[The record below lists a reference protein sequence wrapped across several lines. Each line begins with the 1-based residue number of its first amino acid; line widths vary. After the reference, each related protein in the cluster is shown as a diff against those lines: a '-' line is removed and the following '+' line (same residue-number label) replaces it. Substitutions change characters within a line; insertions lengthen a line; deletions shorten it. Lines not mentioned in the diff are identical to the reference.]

1 MANFTKKAIKD
12 TFISLLKEKPFNQIT
27 VKDIVDICGVN
38 RNTFYYHYEDINDLL
53 ESVINEETDILIKNY
68 PSIDSIDTAVEVAIK
83 YALENKK
90 TILNIYKHLDKNIYE
105 RFIMDTCEYTV
116 KTLINSITKD
126 MNISQKDRGFL
137 ISFIKCQFFGFC
149 VDWLSRNLDEEYIK
163 EYLTYTKITKEILLE
178 FIKRHQK

>member
-12 TFISLLKEKPFNQIT
+12 TFISLLKEKSFNQIT
-27 VKDIVDICGVN
+27 VKDIVDECGVN

-53 ESVINEETDILIKNY
+53 ESVITEETDVLIKNY
-68 PSIDSIDTAVEVAIK
+68 PTIDSIDTAVEVAIK
-83 YALENKK
+83 YTLENKK

-116 KTLINSITKD
+116 RTLINSITKD
-126 MNISQKDRGFL
+126 MNISQKDKQFL

-163 EYLTYTKITKEILLE
+163 EYLIYTKITKEILLE
-178 FIKRHQK
+178 FIERHQS

>member
-27 VKDIVDICGVN
+27 VKDIVDECGVN

-53 ESVINEETDILIKNY
+53 ESVITEETDVLIKNY
-68 PSIDSIDTAVEVAIK
+68 PTIDSIDTAVEVAIK
-83 YALENKK
+83 YTLENKK

-116 KTLINSITKD
+116 RTLINSITKD
-126 MNISQKDRGFL
+126 MNINPKDRGFL

-178 FIKRHQK
+178 FIERHQS